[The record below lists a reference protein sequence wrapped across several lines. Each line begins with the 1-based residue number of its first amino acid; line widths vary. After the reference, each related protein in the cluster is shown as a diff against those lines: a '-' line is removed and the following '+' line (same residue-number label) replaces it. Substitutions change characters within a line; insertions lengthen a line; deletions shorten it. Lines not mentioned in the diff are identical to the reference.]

1 MFELLSKSFYSA
13 ECIKSLDSEMRET
26 LLSAELIFKNAHGRL
41 ISFSAK
47 DKVVKILHMRLTAIK
62 L

>member
-1 MFELLSKSFYSA
+1 MK
-13 ECIKSLDSEMRET
+13 ET